1 MQYYQGF
8 SNVSMD
14 LGGQDGEWLEMMI
27 EDPRRASYSKLA
39 IQWYTMVHPI
49 FFQPEP
55 NANSSSGG
63 SANLVRKQTSQTGGN
78 LDHLLD
84 LEGGGTF

>member
-1 MQYYQGF
+1 MQYCQGF

-14 LGGQDGEWLEMMI
+14 LGGQDGEWLKMMI

-39 IQWYTMVHPI
+39 IQWYTWYTMVHPI
-49 FFQPEP
+49 CFQPEP

-63 SANLVRKQTSQTGGN
+63 SANLVRK
-78 LDHLLD
+78 DRP
-84 LEGGGTF
+84 ER